1 MICYTHGILPNQIQQ
16 PSWLL
21 IQGWHYQRQLWSLQT
36 GDISSADRLFKW
48 CETNPPKTDKSYKT
62 GHLPLYKAHGFW
74 LRSSQLS
81 QSIDNYLS
89 LSSRGDVWLWVM
101 GIGLGFGHRAP
112 KMAELLSWTIRSYPR
127 SYPEATFVLWK
138 PDFGDLHLP
147 FCAMVNTWDS
157 CPILWDGCPCHGMT
171 RPKSYPILSL
181 IVGHA
186 FPYSSIFLHIPH
198 TFPYK

>member
-1 MICYTHGILPNQIQQ
+1 MWNK
-16 PSWLL
+16 S
-21 IQGWHYQRQLWSLQT
+21 
-36 GDISSADRLFKW
+36 
-48 CETNPPKTDKSYKT
+48 PKTDKNYKT
-62 GHLPLYKAHGFW
+62 GHLPLYKAHGVG

-112 KMAELLSWTIRSYPR
+112 KMAELLGWTIR

-186 FPYSSIFLHIPH
+186 FPYSSMFLHIPPYSSIFLMH
-198 TFPYK
+198 SHISKSSFAIICHGSVAHFPPNQQANSLTYPMISGLIP